1 MIIFPGAEL
10 DFFPAGWMPG
20 VGIILTGVPAAQG
33 ISQPVPDNP
42 TGGFGPEAAPQGQDL
57 LSACQSWSCSCHH
70 FLGKPKEREGKLK
83 QKQQKYPTQ
92 LRGQELL
99 FSVWFCSSTT
109 ASSAAD
115 GNPRKVSGKSVA
127 VLPPWAGA
135 ELPPELGLW
144 ATLVWGHLSASG
156 ERLMKGWPTQQSF
169 SACYRASGA
178 PETFLQHK
186 NSCFCQDRKYKITF
200 PVLSL
205 LRFKLV

>member
-1 MIIFPGAEL
+1 MFRGSSISGYPSNTRAEVLFAPAGFIRGLLILNTLKTKAVLFLMIIFPGAEL

-99 FSVWFCSSTT
+99 VSV
-109 ASSAAD
+109 
-115 GNPRKVSGKSVA
+115 
-127 VLPPWAGA
+127 
-135 ELPPELGLW
+135 
-144 ATLVWGHLSASG
+144 
-156 ERLMKGWPTQQSF
+156 
-169 SACYRASGA
+169 
-178 PETFLQHK
+178 
-186 NSCFCQDRKYKITF
+186 
-200 PVLSL
+200 
-205 LRFKLV
+205 